1 MTDLTTIMRRAG
13 GISEQ
18 EQLERL
24 YCNMGPEYK
33 MYIRFDDVAIPDDLR
48 NRVGIREGRTRA
60 ERMESQVRKD
70 QHSPPSII
78 GRNVGAVS
86 SEGTHVWI
94 ASDRRNDF
102 ALAAEK
108 TGS

>member
-1 MTDLTTIMRRAG
+1 MTALTTIMRRAG

-33 MYIRFDDVAIPDDLR
+33 MYIRFDDVHPGR
-48 NRVGIREGRTRA
+48 STQPRCGIREGRTRV
-60 ERMESQVRKD
+60 ERMESQALPP
-70 QHSPPSII
+70 SPPTII
-78 GRNVGAVS
+78 GRNVVGAVS
-86 SEGTHVWI
+86 SEDTHVWI